1 MGQAASY
8 AESSVQRALLRLK
21 EEEQADED
29 DLLCACGYSRALLAS
44 CTNDSTAVAARPPW
58 DAEQPDRSSP
68 QARSADLHLPPPPVA
83 FEPLVSLTPEYY
95 TLDELRDVLR
105 YLPDPLWVSLYRV
118 SLLYMLDNDGDGRI
132 NSTDISFFMDWGIKT
147 VGRDVVPDQLGE
159 VLQTYAALHCWHR
172 CLQVGERMESER
184 VAAAGAAQPSR
195 CPEGSTGTDSVCRTR
210 RRPISSSS
218 AVGGN
223 SSSPHP
229 HPQQH
234 NQSVPSF
241 MLLHFREALRNAPAG
256 GPVPLPG
263 TIGLKA
269 MKSCDGTIPPTPSS
283 TSLGSPQPAVS
294 QPVTDSVR
302 HAAAAH
308 FAGWMLRLVQHQER
322 DRRHERQRFE
332 RRVRG
337 MATATDMKLGNGARL
352 RHSPYVTHQS
362 LRLRLSA
369 TLLSTE
375 VASADASV
383 DGEDVVV
390 SVSRGS
396 TPGHPPSMPSAATSG
411 DAGAVAASPDT
422 DDATPELEVAAQ
434 VSASPLTASLSLSDS
449 PKRTST
455 ARSPPSDRM
464 PAALQSCATTPL
476 KLPSPSRSVAALNV
490 PIALGGG
497 ALPKGTPPVAST
509 LPLMDARTAPNAS
522 GGSADG
528 RRRTAGGGT
537 PFADASPAHHSSEL
551 HKSAMAP
558 PTRSLPSGGLPYFP
572 YTNAAAF
579 PVDLPVGA
587 SANASGAGGSSEGD
601 ENGGSLSN
609 INGRVCSSSAAP
621 AAVAAPAAAAATS
634 PSNGSAESAV
644 AHRLSV
650 LLMDAEAFYVDLEA
664 SGWCTIG
671 AVEEVYLDFAVEES
685 YCVPF
690 WSFCRLLNEASA
702 DEVQAALE
710 LPTDQAVAALTSAVA
725 VEEYRRAAALRQLQR
740 QVTVHRDGG
749 HSSRNQRCSSTRG
762 GGWARSLQVIPMFV
776 VSEYTL
782 AAFVATFIHA
792 YWAMLE
798 SMGVDPMAQHTGA
811 EWTSALPTR
820 PASTGL

>member
-29 DLLCACGYSRALLAS
+29 ELLCACGYSRATLAS
-44 CTNDSTAVAARPPW
+44 STNGSAAAAALPLPGVEHRAP
-58 DAEQPDRSSP
+58 SSFP
-68 QARSADLHLPPPPVA
+68 QARSADSHLPPPPA
-83 FEPLVSLTPEYY
+83 SFGPLVSLTPEYY

-118 SLLYMLDNDGDGRI
+118 SLLYMLDNDRDGRI

-147 VGRDVVPDQLGE
+147 VGRDVLPDQLAE

-172 CLQVGERMESER
+172 CLQVGERIESES
-184 VAAAGAAQPSR
+184 ATAAGAAQPP
-195 CPEGSTGTDSVCRTR
+195 CYHGGSTEDGGAWRTR
-210 RRPISSSS
+210 RRPIASSS
-218 AVGGN
+218 AVSGG
-223 SSSPHP
+223 SSSPPAHLQP
-229 HPQQH
+229 H

-256 GPVPLPG
+256 GPAPLAG
-263 TIGLKA
+263 TIGMTA
-269 MKSCDGTIPPTPSS
+269 VTSCDGAMPRMPSS
-283 TSLGSPQPAVS
+283 SLYAWPRPAVRR
-294 QPVTDSVR
+294 PVTDSVR

-308 FAGWMLRLVQHQER
+308 FAEWMLRLVQHQER

-332 RRVRG
+332 RRVRS
-337 MATATDMKLGNGARL
+337 MTTTTDMKLGNAARL
-352 RHSPYVTHQS
+352 RHSSYVTHQS

-375 VASADASV
+375 AASADASV
-383 DGEDVVV
+383 DGDDVVV
-390 SVSRGS
+390 SVSRDS
-396 TPGHPPSMPSAATSG
+396 TPGHPPSMLSATPRG
-411 DAGAVAASPDT
+411 DAGAVVASPDM
-422 DDATPELEVAAQ
+422 DDAALQLEVAAL
-434 VSASPLTASLSLSDS
+434 VPASPLTASLCFSDS

-455 ARSPPSDRM
+455 ARPPPSDGT
-464 PAALQSCATTPL
+464 PAALQGCAKTPPT
-476 KLPSPSRSVAALNV
+476 LPSHSRSAAPPCA

-497 ALPKGTPPVAST
+497 DIISKGTPAVAST
-509 LPLMDARTAPNAS
+509 LPAVDARTVPSAGGAPPDS
-522 GGSADG
+522 
-528 RRRTAGGGT
+528 RRRTAVDG
-537 PFADASPAHHSSEL
+537 PPAADVSPVHSSSGP
-551 HKSAMAP
+551 HRSAMAP
-558 PTRSLPSGGLPYFP
+558 PARPLPSGGRSYSAHSSATALHE
-572 YTNAAAF
+572 
-579 PVDLPVGA
+579 DLPV
-587 SANASGAGGSSEGD
+587 SASGAGASGEAD
-601 ENGGSLSN
+601 ENGSSFS
-609 INGRVCSSSAAP
+609 IVNGRVSSSSAASAAGAGAG
-621 AAVAAPAAAAATS
+621 AAVLAPS
-634 PSNGSAESAV
+634 SGSV
-644 AHRLSV
+644 APLLAHQLSV
-650 LLMDAEAFYVDLEA
+650 LLMDAEAFYVELEA

-710 LPTDQAVAALTSAVA
+710 LPTDQAVVVLTSAVA

-740 QVTVHRDGG
+740 QVAVHRDGG
-749 HSSRNQRCSSTRG
+749 HSNRSQRHSSTRG

-782 AAFVATFIHA
+782 VAFVAAFIHA

-798 SMGVDPMAQHTGA
+798 SMGVDPMTQHAMA
-811 EWTSALPTR
+811 ESTSALPTR
-820 PASTGL
+820 SASTGA